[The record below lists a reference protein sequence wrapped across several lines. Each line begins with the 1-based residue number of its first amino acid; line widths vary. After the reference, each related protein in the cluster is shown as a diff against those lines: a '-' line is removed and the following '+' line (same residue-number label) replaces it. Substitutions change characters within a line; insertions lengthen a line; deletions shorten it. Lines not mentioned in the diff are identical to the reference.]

1 MSEYSESSVEVTGLL
16 RLRTVPIGIKLFEK
30 ADAVPRDFDVMDS
43 HCTVCQVIG
52 MARYHEKAVAA
63 TRDRAFACAGGAAV
77 LGFSDIPDDIA
88 DGTRN
93 VGVWAETKEA
103 ARKIFQNRLLLE
115 KGKFEAFG
123 VAPLSKISVEPDV
136 VQIWGT
142 PAQIL
147 ALVYAHIWDGGAN
160 LELNTNGHGASC
172 YEALVVPYL
181 RNETR
186 LAIADLGDR
195 RYAYAADDEMIV
207 GMPGKAFSGLSDN
220 LRKSYTGC
228 YKYPYEYYFSP
239 MPEKALERNRA

>member
-1 MSEYSESSVEVTGLL
+1 MSNFIELGAEVVRLL
-16 RLRTVPIGIKLFEK
+16 KLKTVPIGIKLFEK
-30 ADAVPRDFDVMDS
+30 AEAIPKEFDLMDS

-63 TRDRAFACAGGAAV
+63 TRDLAFACAGGAAV
-77 LGFSDIPDDIA
+77 LGFSDIPEDVV
-88 DGTRN
+88 DGSRN
-93 VGVWAETKEA
+93 VGVWAETKDA
-103 ARKIFQNRLLLE
+103 AQKIFQNRLILE

-123 VAPLSKISVEPDV
+123 VAPLSKLSVEPDV

-147 ALVYAHIWDGGAN
+147 ALVYANIWDGGEN
-160 LELNTNGHGASC
+160 LELSTNGHGASC

-207 GMPGKAFSGLSDN
+207 GIPATAFSRLVDN
-220 LRKSYTGC
+220 LGKSYTGC
-228 YKYPYEYYFSP
+228 YKYPYEYYFFP
-239 MPEKALERNRA
+239 MPEKALKRNRA